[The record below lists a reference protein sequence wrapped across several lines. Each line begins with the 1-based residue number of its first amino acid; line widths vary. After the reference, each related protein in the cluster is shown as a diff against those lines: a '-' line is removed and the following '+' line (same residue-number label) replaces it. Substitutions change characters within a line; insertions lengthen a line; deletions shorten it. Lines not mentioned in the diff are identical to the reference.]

1 MSARRAGTVAVAS
14 VVAAALLLVVLAAWA
29 SSIGPGGVLRGDG
42 PPSAGTPTVS
52 ESVSA
57 PAGDDGA
64 PVTSGTERHGTPSW
78 VRVAAFI
85 VNAAVAVGVAYLLL
99 RYVVVPLARGLR
111 LRRVRRSARRA
122 RGEEDVDFCVVEPP
136 DAVAREILA
145 GADGQRR
152 ALADDGTPRNAIVE
166 CWHRFE
172 SRGAAAGLERRPWET
187 SAEYTL
193 RVLDL
198 VEAYQPAVLRLAEL
212 YREARFSEHE
222 VTEDHRAKALEA
234 LDAIHRTIGVRA

>member
-1 MSARRAGTVAVAS
+1 
-14 VVAAALLLVVLAAWA
+14 
-29 SSIGPGGVLRGDG
+29 
-42 PPSAGTPTVS
+42 
-52 ESVSA
+52 
-57 PAGDDGA
+57 
-64 PVTSGTERHGTPSW
+64 
-78 VRVAAFI
+78 
-85 VNAAVAVGVAYLLL
+85 
-99 RYVVVPLARGLR
+99 
-111 LRRVRRSARRA
+111 
-122 RGEEDVDFCVVEPP
+122 VVEPP

-172 SRGAAAGLERRPWET
+172 SEGAAAGLERRVWET